1 MKRPIDMSFD
11 VIHLIDR
18 SEPEERAIMAVR
30 RDDLDALLAANKA
43 AGERLQAMVRQQ
55 RELLG
60 EALQRM
66 KESGIIPEGDRDTTA
81 DLARKIWNEAS
92 IELKAYTERA
102 FSAQIDAMVGIG
114 KRAGERVFEI
124 RNLIKA
130 QRITDSR
137 P

>member
-1 MKRPIDMSFD
+1 MNRPIDMAFD

-66 KESGIIPEGDRDTTA
+66 KESGIGAEGDRETTT
-81 DLARKIWNEAS
+81 DIARKIWNEAS

-124 RNLIKA
+124 RDLIKA
-130 QRITDSR
+130 QRIRAHD
-137 P
+137 

>member
-1 MKRPIDMSFD
+1 MNHPTDMSFD

-18 SEPEERAIMAVR
+18 NEPDERAIMAVR
-30 RDDLDALLAANKA
+30 RDDLDALLAANHS

-66 KESGIIPEGDRDTTA
+66 KESGLCAEGDRESTDE
-81 DLARKIWNEAS
+81 LARRLWNEAS

-102 FSAQIDAMVGIG
+102 FCAQIDAMVVIG
-114 KRAGERVFEI
+114 KRAGERIFEI

-130 QRITDSR
+130 HRLHAHD
-137 P
+137 